1 MGKPGHQG
9 KRNGKYMCV
18 KSYLPGQYMNV
29 ILFKLKEADI
39 VLHGQVADYTLK
51 HQECCN
57 AQQQVNKNISEYE
70 FRGFQVIGA

>member
-1 MGKPGHQG
+1 
-9 KRNGKYMCV
+9 
-18 KSYLPGQYMNV
+18 MNV